1 MGVVFV
7 VIWIFILAISALLKV
22 FVAWN
27 VAILFFI
34 VMFWIIFGVF
44 FIIKYGDYPVKVP
57 KSLVDLIKKVSNI
70 FSYMMIPVTNMV
82 ITNYVCFDLL
92 KFNTQ
97 DKLLNVFL
105 IATVTV
111 PIEFFLSILMIKWIE
126 SILENTK
133 NVRNIIQQLVE
144 SLFQL
149 TTIMAVL
156 VTFLQ
161 AKDNHQ
167 NYVTAISLY
176 LITITAFKFALLATK
191 EKED

>member
-22 FVAWN
+22 FVDWN
-27 VAILFFI
+27 VAIVFFI
-34 VMFWIIFGVF
+34 VMFWIIFGGF

-57 KSLVDLIKKVSNI
+57 KLLVNLIKKVSNI

-111 PIEFFLSILMIKWIE
+111 LIEFFLSILMIKWIE

-161 AKDNHQ
+161 SKDNHQ
-167 NYVTAISLY
+167 HYITVIFLY

>member
-22 FVAWN
+22 FVDWN
-27 VAILFFI
+27 VAIVFFI
-34 VMFWIIFGVF
+34 VMFWIIFGGL

-57 KSLVDLIKKVSNI
+57 KSLMDLIKKVSNI

-111 PIEFFLSILMIKWIE
+111 LIEFFLSILMIKWIE

-167 NYVTAISLY
+167 NYVTAIFLY